1 VGAALVAIAAVLIGL
16 GAALLHLRQ
25 RGARRGGSALGP
37 FLRHF
42 ESQGVAPE
50 LAAVV
55 FRQLQRWMDA
65 QDRGFAVRPDQDL
78 VSVYG
83 LVPEEVDAA
92 LERMAR
98 ECGRRRDLARAVPRV
113 ATVEELVAELAR
125 WPAAGGANG
134 GRR

>member
-1 VGAALVAIAAVLIGL
+1 MGATLLATAALLLGL
-16 GAALLHLRQ
+16 GVALLHLRR
-25 RGARRGGSALGP
+25 RGARRGASALGP

-42 ESQGVAPE
+42 EAHGVAPE
-50 LAAVV
+50 VAAVA

-65 QDRGFAVRPDQDL
+65 QDRAFAVRPDQDL
-78 VSVYG
+78 VAVYG

-98 ECGRRRDLARAVPRV
+98 ECGRRRDPARVRPRV

-125 WPAAGGANG
+125 WPEAGSARGTP
-134 GRR
+134 